1 MSTLNQNV
9 KESFMKRYLVN
20 DNCIGC
26 GLCVSICPEVFEM
39 DESELA
45 RARDDEIDGDL
56 EERADEAKSS
66 CPVDA
71 IEDKPV

>member
-1 MSTLNQNV
+1 
-9 KESFMKRYLVN
+9 MKKYLVN

-26 GLCVSICPEVFEM
+26 GLCVSICPNVFEM

-45 RARDDEIDGDL
+45 HAKDIEVDEEL
-56 EERADEAKSS
+56 EKSADEAKSS

-71 IEDKPV
+71 IEDKPI